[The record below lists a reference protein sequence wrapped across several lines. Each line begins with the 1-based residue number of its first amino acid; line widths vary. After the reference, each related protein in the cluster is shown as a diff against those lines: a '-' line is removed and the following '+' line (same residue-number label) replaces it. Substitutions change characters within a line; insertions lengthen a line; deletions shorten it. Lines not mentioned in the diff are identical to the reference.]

1 MNSVILYRQ
10 KIAGTV
16 EDKEELGAIN
26 ELGMSLIFQ
35 RSSLRSFADK
45 NKVVI
50 PRYYLWPFAHEVI
63 RDIELM
69 GCVAINDIRS
79 SLWLR
84 DCGAWSADL
93 AGLTPDTW
101 SWNTY
106 ASMLRDPGEVV
117 LKGAEKSCG
126 HKWLTHMYARDRKSA
141 IETYM
146 RLTEDSMFS
155 DEDIYVRKYE
165 HLRKLEIEDEL
176 IFPNRPPCSEEY
188 RFFVL
193 DGKIICSGFYWSS
206 YVQEMKRKPPEPSD
220 VSEDFLR
227 AVIDR
232 VREAMPSLRLWVM
245 DIARKSNGG
254 WIVIELNDGC
264 TSGLSDIDP
273 INYYRALKI

>member
-126 HKWLTHMYARDRKSA
+126 HKWLTHMYARDRRSA
-141 IETYM
+141 VETYM
-146 RLTEDSMFS
+146 HLTEDSMFS
-155 DEDIYVRKYE
+155 DENIYVRKYE
-165 HLRKLEIEDEL
+165 PLRKLEIEDEL

-206 YVQEMKRKPPEPSD
+206 YVQEMKSKPPEPSD